1 MQALPFENSYAQL
14 PDEFFVRSKPE
25 PVSEPRLIKLNQE
38 LADELQLGLDLF
50 SENQLARVFAGNE
63 TPEGAEPLAMAYAG
77 HQFGNFV
84 PQLGDGRA
92 LLLGEVIDRH
102 GWRRDIQLK
111 GAGRTPFGRGG
122 DGRAPVGPALRE
134 YLVSEAMH
142 ALGVPTTRA
151 LALVTTGDS
160 VFRETA
166 LPGAV
171 ITRVASSHIRVGT
184 FQFFAVRDERDNLRR
199 LADYAIERH
208 YPEVANSDNPY
219 LAFLQAV
226 CARQAQLVADW
237 MAVGFIHGVMNTDN
251 VAIAGETLDYG
262 PCAFMDTYHPDTVFS
277 SIDRGGRYAYRQQPI
292 IAQWDLARFAESI
305 LPLLHEDESMAIE
318 QATEIIND
326 FPSVYRQ
333 AWLTRMRAKL
343 GLESEED
350 GDQDL
355 IEDLLA
361 LMARDRVDFTLA
373 FRRLAEAA
381 ENPVNNEYVAE
392 LFASGAA
399 WYEWE
404 ERWRHRLE
412 RDAASAADSAARMR
426 SVNPAVIPRNHRVED
441 AIAAAVKGDFELFE
455 QLHERLSRPFEDD
468 PSDAEFLAPPA
479 QGEEVQ
485 QTFCGT

>member
-25 PVSEPRLIKLNQE
+25 PVSEPRLIQLNTE

-50 SENQLARVFAGNE
+50 SENEVARIFAGNE
-63 TPEGAEPLAMAYAG
+63 TPENAEPLAMAYAG

-92 LLLGEVIDRH
+92 LLLGEVIDRY

-151 LALVTTGDS
+151 LALVTTGEP
-160 VFRETA
+160 VIRETA

-184 FQFFAVRDERDNLRR
+184 FQFFAARDNRENLRR

-208 YPEVANSDNPY
+208 YPEVAQSDNPY
-219 LAFLQAV
+219 RALLEAV
-226 CARQAQLVADW
+226 CTRQAELVADW

-277 SIDRGGRYAYRQQPI
+277 SIDRGGRYAYRQQPV

-305 LPLLHEDESMAIE
+305 LPLLHEDESTAIE
-318 QATEIIND
+318 EAKAIIND
-326 FPSVYRQ
+326 FPSVYLR

-343 GLESEED
+343 GLETEED

-355 IEDLLA
+355 VEDLLA
-361 LMARDRVDFTLA
+361 LMARDRVDFTRA

-381 ENPVNNEYVAE
+381 ENPMNNERVAE
-392 LFASGAA
+392 LFASTAD

-404 ERWRHRLE
+404 ERWRHRLD
-412 RDAASAADSAARMR
+412 RDAASAVDSAARMR

-441 AIAAAVKGDFELFE
+441 AIASAVNGDFALFE

-468 PSDAEFLAPPA
+468 AVDDEFLAPPVD
-479 QGEEVQ
+479 GEAVQ

>member
-14 PDEFFVRSKPE
+14 PDDFFVRSNPE
-25 PVSEPRLIKLNQE
+25 PVSEPRLIKLNNE
-38 LADELQLGLDLF
+38 LADELQLGLDLS
-50 SENQLARVFAGNE
+50 SENEIARIFAGNE
-63 TPEGAEPLAMAYAG
+63 TPENAEPLAMAYAG

-102 GWRRDIQLK
+102 GRRRDIQLK

-151 LALVTTGDS
+151 LALVTTGES
-160 VFRETA
+160 VFREAA

-184 FQFFAVRDERDNLRR
+184 FQFFAARDNRDNLRR

-208 YPEVANSDNPY
+208 YPEVAQSDNRY
-219 LAFLQAV
+219 KALLEAV
-226 CARQAQLVADW
+226 CTRQAELVADW

-277 SIDRGGRYAYRQQPI
+277 SIDRGGRYAYRQQPV

-305 LPLLHEDESMAIE
+305 LPLLHEDESTAIE
-318 QATEIIND
+318 EAKAVIND
-326 FPSVYRQ
+326 FPSIYLR

-343 GLESEED
+343 GLATEED

-355 IEDLLA
+355 VEDLLA
-361 LMARDRVDFTLA
+361 LMARDRVDFTLG

-381 ENPVNNEYVAE
+381 ENPVNNERVAE
-392 LFASGAA
+392 LFASTAE

-404 ERWRHRLE
+404 ERWRHRLD
-412 RDAASAADSAARMR
+412 RDAATASDSAARMR

-441 AIAAAVKGDFELFE
+441 AIAAAVQGDFTLFE

-468 PSDAEFLAPPA
+468 AADDASLAPPA
-479 QGEEVQ
+479 DGEEVQ